1 MSCVFRLPV
10 ILRADFDRMKIG
22 TCFVFKER
30 RKPKKRSSA
39 GYFCVSSVKGHSQ
52 FWPLLPPSLFPLCV
66 CLRWPTRRSKP
77 EPSKTWHLSLSRAS
91 AVSASTVCCCVSAG
105 SQLRVAS
112 LSSTWNQCQLLV
124 HFLVCRGRDP
134 LTIYTHLYT
143 FSRDGWGREDVIA
156 MTSNSPVAIPSLRG
170 QKWMIPNVTRT
181 QNKTPENKVWDDTET
196 LVSL

>member
-1 MSCVFRLPV
+1 M
-10 ILRADFDRMKIG
+10 
-22 TCFVFKER
+22 
-30 RKPKKRSSA
+30 
-39 GYFCVSSVKGHSQ
+39 
-52 FWPLLPPSLFPLCV
+52 
-66 CLRWPTRRSKP
+66 
-77 EPSKTWHLSLSRAS
+77 
-91 AVSASTVCCCVSAG
+91 
-105 SQLRVAS
+105 
-112 LSSTWNQCQLLV
+112 
-124 HFLVCRGRDP
+124 VCRGRDP